1 MSASYA
7 FTPVPPS
14 RASMARRPNIVRD
27 LAGTWRGQMLASDA
41 DVSTPFTLLRD
52 TSADSAVIGRFLFFS
67 TPQVAP
73 TGVRLLEASHSTFVA
88 MVGPYYDPAE
98 QADVVTVLEGLRRGA
113 NISGTF
119 TTRLVR
125 GMRTIRSGRYV
136 ANRQEQ
142 GAAA

>member
-7 FTPVPPS
+7 FTPIPPS
-14 RASMARRPNIVRD
+14 RASLARRPNIVRD
-27 LAGTWRGQMLASDA
+27 LSGTWRGQMLATDA

-73 TGVRLLEASHSTFVA
+73 TGVRLLEASYSTFVA
-88 MVGPYYDPAE
+88 MVGPYYDPSE
-98 QADVVTVLEGLRRGA
+98 RADVVTVLEGRRNEGRL
-113 NISGTF
+113 SGTF

-125 GMRTIRSGRYV
+125 GMRTVRTGRFV
-136 ANRQEQ
+136 ASRQDS
-142 GAAA
+142 AAK

>member
-7 FTPVPPS
+7 FTPIPPS
-14 RASMARRPNIVRD
+14 RASLARRPNIVRD
-27 LAGTWRGQMLASDA
+27 LAGTWRGQMLATDA

-73 TGVRLLEASHSTFVA
+73 TGVRLLEASYSTFVA
-88 MVGPYYDPAE
+88 MIGPYYDPAE
-98 QADVVTVLEGLRRGA
+98 RADVVTVLEGRRQDSRL
-113 NISGTF
+113 SGTF

-125 GMRTIRSGRYV
+125 GMRTVRTGRFV
-136 ANRQEQ
+136 ASRQDHD
-142 GAAA
+142 AK

>member
-7 FTPVPPS
+7 FTPIPPS
-14 RASMARRPNIVRD
+14 RASLARRPNIVRD
-27 LAGTWRGQMLASDA
+27 LSGTWRGQMLATDA

-73 TGVRLLEASHSTFVA
+73 TGVRLLEASYSTFVA
-88 MVGPYYDPAE
+88 MIGPYYDPAE
-98 QADVVTVLEGLRRGA
+98 RADVVTVLEGRRQDSRL
-113 NISGTF
+113 SGTF

-125 GMRTIRSGRYV
+125 GMRTVRTGRFV
-136 ANRQEQ
+136 ASRQDHD
-142 GAAA
+142 AK

>member
-14 RASMARRPNIVRD
+14 RAAMARRPNIVRD

-73 TGVRLLEASHSTFVA
+73 TGVRLLEASYSTFVA
-88 MVGPYYDPAE
+88 MIGPYYDPAE
-98 QADVVTVLEGLRRGA
+98 RADVVTVLEGRRQDGRL
-113 NISGTF
+113 SGTF

-125 GMRTIRSGRYV
+125 GMRTVRTGRFV
-136 ANRQEQ
+136 ASRQDHD
-142 GAAA
+142 AK